1 MAFRLAMG
9 KFSHLAERRGRDDDD
24 DDFNRL
30 PRKGLGNVPPHLSVK
45 FYRMDKTSI
54 QKLIEKIG
62 ANLMPRGAG
71 GHPVDPASKV
81 LASLKVLGSGSFQQ
95 DAADSMNYSQVGW
108 ELSKCRNVYTFALK

>member
-9 KFSHLAERRGRDDDD
+9 KFSHLAERRDRDDDD

-81 LASLKVLGSGSFQQ
+81 LASLKVLGSGLFR
-95 DAADSMNYSQVGW
+95 YRR
-108 ELSKCRNVYTFALK
+108 LH